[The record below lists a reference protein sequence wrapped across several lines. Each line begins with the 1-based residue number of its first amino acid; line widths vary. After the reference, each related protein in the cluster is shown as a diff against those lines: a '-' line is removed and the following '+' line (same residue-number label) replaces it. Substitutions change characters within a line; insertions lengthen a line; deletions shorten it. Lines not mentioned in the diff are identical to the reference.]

1 MWFTAILLG
10 AAGSLHCLGMCS
22 PLAMAVTSIRQ
33 PFFVNRLLYNLGRIF
48 TYGVLGMIMSGFG
61 SLFSLSGF
69 QSILSVLMG
78 VVLIF
83 LGIAGVSSVRV
94 SCITKAMTKM
104 TTKLKNLF
112 SFFLKK
118 KTRGAITLMGMLNGL
133 LPCGLTYL
141 ALSYCVTLPSVST
154 GFLFMIIFGLG
165 TLPVM
170 LGVTSFLQILVSRF
184 PISFK
189 KLTTHAMIALGVL
202 LIVRAVYIHAPH
214 APVSEAEI
222 VICR

>member
-1 MWFTAILLG
+1 MLG
-10 AAGSLHCLGMCS
+10 LAGSLHCLGMCS
-22 PLAMAVTSIRQ
+22 PLAMAVTSLRQ
-33 PFFVNRLLYNLGRIF
+33 PFFVNRLLYNLGRVF
-48 TYGVLGMIMSGFG
+48 MYGMLGMLVSSVG

-69 QSILSVLMG
+69 QHVLSLVIG

-83 LGIAGVSSVRV
+83 FGIAGSSSLR
-94 SCITKAMTKM
+94 IAWLTAMMMRLTGQ
-104 TTKLKNLF
+104 LKKLF

-118 KTRGAITLMGMLNGL
+118 KTLGAITLMGVLNGL

-141 ALSYCVTLPSVST
+141 ALSYCVTLPSMSN

-170 LGVTSFLQILVSRF
+170 LGITSFLHVLVSRF
-184 PISFK
+184 QISFK
-189 KLTTHAMIALGVL
+189 KLTTYALIALGTL
-202 LIVRAVYIHAPH
+202 LISRALYTHHQPGHSSV
-214 APVSEAEI
+214 VEKEI